1 VCQKENCPLS
11 CGRFLEGSNEE
22 KAMTRAQGRKKGMD
36 LFSILGSSSP
46 PVFNA
51 SANLSVDLF
60 LKEKGTGNA
69 PNP

>member
-1 VCQKENCPLS
+1 
-11 CGRFLEGSNEE
+11 
-22 KAMTRAQGRKKGMD
+22 MTRAQGRKKGMD